1 MYNNPNAGIR
11 NRKWENSTGP
21 GRKIKHVRDVNAMG
35 PTAPMATPSPYMQPA
50 GGPTVLDPM
59 MGGGG
64 AGVSSPVSGN
74 FGMPPQPQPMAG
86 GFNNGGMPMPNQ
98 SYGYTAPPPQPPL
111 YASAPGMPPP
121 QTGGGVPFMG
131 AGQPQQPNPG
141 AMPPGQFPQFAMFQ
155 QPIVQDMAMQYGQ
168 RLADQGKQLVENQ
181 FTKWVPVSKLKYYF
195 SVDNNYVIHK
205 LRLLF
210 FPFTHKDWSLKYDQ
224 EQPVQPRY
232 DINAPDL
239 YIPTMAFITF
249 VVVAGLM
256 LGLQNRFSPE
266 ALSIQASSALAY
278 CIFELVVYTITLYVV
293 NIKTNLKTLDLMAF
307 AGYKFVTIVAC
318 LLVSTMFHGFG
329 YYIALTYCS
338 LSLGF
343 FLLRTLKTKVLHE
356 SAPTAASG
364 AINYDPYG
372 NPQQLDYTGGRKR
385 KLYFLFL
392 VVGGQAFLSFILS
405 KHLYFPDAATL
416 EARNLQF

>member
-1 MYNNPNAGIR
+1 MYNNPNTGMR
-11 NRKWENSTGP
+11 NPTAGP
-21 GRKIKHVRDVNAMG
+21 GRKIKRVSDVNAMG
-35 PTAPMATPSPYMQPA
+35 APAPMASPYMQPSLSP
-50 GGPTVLDPM
+50 GPTVLDPM
-59 MGGGG
+59 MQTGNMGGP
-64 AGVSSPVSGN
+64 ATYAAPLQP
-74 FGMPPQPQPMAG
+74 MQPMQPQQPMAG
-86 GFNNGGMPMPNQ
+86 SFNNGGMPNQ
-98 SYGYTAPPPQPPL
+98 SYGYAAPSPQPPQ
-111 YASAPGMPPP
+111 YSSVPGVAPQASAPFGS
-121 QTGGGVPFMG
+121 
-131 AGQPQQPNPG
+131 QPQQPG
-141 AMPPGQFPQFAMFQ
+141 VDGQFPQFAMFQ

-168 RLADQGKQLVENQ
+168 RLADQGKQMVENQ

-195 SVDNNYVIHK
+195 AVDNNYVINK
-205 LRLLF
+205 MRLLF

-239 YIPTMAFITF
+239 YIPTMAFITY

-256 LGLQNRFSPE
+256 LGLQNRFTPE
-266 ALSIQASSALAY
+266 KLSIEASSALASS
-278 CIFELVVYTITLYVV
+278 IFELVVYSITLYVV
-293 NIKTNLKTLDLMAF
+293 NIKTNLKTLDLLAF
-307 AGYKFVTIVAC
+307 SGYKFVTIVAC
-318 LLVSTMFHGFG
+318 LLVSTLFHALG

-356 SAPTAASG
+356 SSPTNPSG

-392 VVGGQAFLSFILS
+392 VVGGQAFLSFLLS